1 MKTRNFVLFAAGI
14 AAAISINVGTAAA
27 QAKSD
32 TRIPVRKDQPPVA
45 APKTDTVRVY
55 VHDTVQVRVKPDTIV
70 RTVTVAG
77 PTVTMHD
84 TVMQML
90 PLQKLPGVYFG
101 LGAGVASP
109 TNHFRDNI
117 HDGLDLNGQLGWFPT
132 NGNIGLRADVNYA
145 NFAHRKTDCL
155 GCPDTK
161 LLSVM
166 GDVVL
171 RMPLD
176 RTSHINPV
184 FYVMG
189 GGGWDKFSDFIPYR
203 NVDGRIVVANQNTNV
218 SNPVATSLGVTAAS
232 LPSGS
237 NNWDWNVGAG
247 LDWTLLGL
255 HWFGETRYVAIN
267 TTGGNTHY
275 LPSIIGLKFY

>member
-14 AAAISINVGTAAA
+14 AAAISINAGTAAA

-32 TRIPVRKDQPPVA
+32 TRIPVRKDAPPMA
-45 APKTDTVRVY
+45 APKVDTITRIVHDTIMMRGRTDTVFQTRTVTGPTMM
-55 VHDTVQVRVKPDTIV
+55 VHDTIREMIPM
-70 RTVTVAG
+70 A
-77 PTVTMHD
+77 
-84 TVMQML
+84 
-90 PLQKLPGVYFG
+90 KLPGVYFG
-101 LGAGVASP
+101 IGAGVASP

-117 HDGLDLNGQLGWFPT
+117 HDGIDLNGQLGWFPKD
-132 NGNIGLRADVNYA
+132 GPLGLRADVNWA
-145 NFAHRKTDCL
+145 DFAHRKTDCL

-161 LLSVM
+161 LLSLM

-176 RTSHINPV
+176 RKSTINPV

-189 GGGWDKFSDFIPYR
+189 GGGVDRFSDFIPYR
-203 NVDGRIVVANQNTNV
+203 NNDGRIVVAGSQTNIN
-218 SNPVATSLGVTAAS
+218 NPVSTFLGVTAANR
-232 LPSGS
+232 GTGDFKV
-237 NNWDWNVGAG
+237 DWNLGAG
-247 LDWTLLGL
+247 LDWTLFGA
-255 HWFGETRYVAIN
+255 HWFAETRYSALS